1 MDEQT
6 VYFQKLDEAYI
17 LLKKF
22 RSYELYEDIKQE
34 VALYLW
40 ENKNYADLK
49 GQVVRALKIFFKEE
63 RKYKK
68 FFVFRRPKNKDG
80 EDIDESYYL
89 VDPSTLPQYGIRK
102 SPVTELMRMKVSD
115 ICKSNVLV
123 AQILNRKFN
132 NKFKGL

>member
-1 MDEQT
+1 MDEKT
-6 VYFQKLDEAYI
+6 VYFQKLDEAYSLI
-17 LLKKF
+17 KKLRYSIF
-22 RSYELYEDIKQE
+22 YEDIKQE

-40 ENKNYADLK
+40 ENKSYDNIKESVKLAVK
-49 GQVVRALKIFFKEE
+49 NFFANE
-63 RKYKK
+63 RKYQKI
-68 FFVFRRPKNKDG
+68 FVFRRPKNQDG

-102 SPVTELMRMKVSD
+102 SPVTELMRMKVSE